1 MVNPES
7 GDLGVSHSRRSL
19 RDLSWSEL
27 LPSSLEDDGLNW
39 DGSQDVLERFHCVVG
54 DDTAKEILR
63 RCPEFRTRLQKIG
76 CNWNLIHLASEY
88 GYVELVKALVTKDAS
103 ICSSL
108 DLSNKSPLDYA
119 AMSWRTPVINELLS
133 PKVCTQLSVGEV
145 KLLLENA
152 LCIAVRK
159 NRAAFRV
166 LAMKY
171 MEDWVHQYDRIK
183 AAKVHPYRIKRFNFD
198 IYLISFGI
206 SSS

>member
-1 MVNPES
+1 MVNPQS
-7 GDLGVSHSRRSL
+7 GDLGVSHSHRSL
-19 RDLSWSEL
+19 HELSWAEL
-27 LPSSLEDDGLNW
+27 LPWSLEDDGLNCE
-39 DGSQDVLERFHCVVG
+39 GSQDVLERFHYVVG

-63 RCPEFRTRLQKIG
+63 RCPEFRIRLQKIG

-119 AMSWRTPVINELLS
+119 AMSWRTQVIHELLS
-133 PKVCTQLSVGEV
+133 PKVCIQLSVGEV
-145 KLLLENA
+145 KLLLQNA
-152 LCIAVRK
+152 LCIALGKRQ
-159 NRAAFRV
+159 REAFRV

-183 AAKVHPYRIKRFNFD
+183 AAKVHPSNCVYDQKV
-198 IYLISFGI
+198 
-206 SSS
+206 